1 MNACD
6 NERNEYCHSRH
17 FIDHNK
23 KNKKYENHV
32 ERITCARDKH
42 LAADNIWSEEYNWN
56 GMRITVLILI
66 KE

>member
-17 FIDHNK
+17 FMDDNK
-23 KNKKYENHV
+23 KKKKYENHV

-42 LAADNIWSEEYNWN
+42 LAADNIWNEEYKAYPQVKTIC
-56 GMRITVLILI
+56 R
-66 KE
+66 EDR